1 MHLLLPYVTAHTAL
15 NYHKNDGRI
24 HIEQG
29 LHQTQTLSA
38 QSGSRHALF
47 ESRFCECSETCVG
60 SAGSKS
66 TVTVELIRPP
76 PLENNMDSIDCNK
89 TPTLHLSSA
98 RINSCVKS
106 QIMGCNLMK
115 TSLNGAH
122 SNFNSITNPSRRVC
136 PRSQPGPQT
145 AGVPVFGTDIAHL
158 EEVLHDAWQCEAH
171 SFIFYFEAFTMAHP
185 MHKSA
190 SV

>member
-66 TVTVELIRPP
+66 TVTV
-76 PLENNMDSIDCNK
+76 D
-89 TPTLHLSSA
+89 LSSA